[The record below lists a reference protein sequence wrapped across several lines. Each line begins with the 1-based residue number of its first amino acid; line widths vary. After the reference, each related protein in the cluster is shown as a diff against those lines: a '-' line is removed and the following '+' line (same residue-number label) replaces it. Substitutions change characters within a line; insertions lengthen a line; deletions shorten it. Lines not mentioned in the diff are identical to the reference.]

1 MVNVKSA
8 TACEGTRTWSP
19 PVLVLAHLTSEFV
32 LLNLIR
38 AQSVAEQTEAMHHYL
53 LIISYIA
60 WVPQH

>member
-8 TACEGTRTWSP
+8 TACEGPRTWSA

-53 LIISYIA
+53 LIIS
-60 WVPQH
+60 